1 MDKINLIEV
10 QEQIERWSKKLLHF
24 PVGASFVV
32 ECFALRLGC
41 PVLALVLAGLLV
53 VVAFVSLGPL
63 AVFALDCVPGRRKI

>member
-1 MDKINLIEV
+1 M
-10 QEQIERWSKKLLHF
+10 
-24 PVGASFVV
+24 GASFVV

-63 AVFALDCVPGRRKI
+63 AVFALDYVPGRRKI

>member
-1 MDKINLIEV
+1 MVKINLIEA
-10 QEQIERWSKKLLHF
+10 QEQIKSDLHF

-63 AVFALDCVPGRRKI
+63 AVFALDCVPGHN